1 MKTFAIAIALFGVTA
16 AVVAT
21 YPRDTN
27 GVVNN
32 HGKTSP
38 IVELVGQQTPMAQR
52 PKIDVVFALD
62 TTGSMGGLIEAAK
75 EKIWS
80 IATTMSQAEPAP
92 EIRIGLVAY
101 RDRGDT
107 YVTQVHDLSTDL
119 DSLYATLMDFAAAGG
134 GDGPESVNQAL
145 YDAVNGISWS
155 TDQNAYKVVFL
166 VGDAPPHMDYQDDVK
181 YPQTLAQAKGKGIVI
196 NTIQAGNQ
204 ADTRIA
210 WLQIAQAGAGKY
222 AQVDATGNAVAI
234 ATPFDERLAALSSEL
249 DETRMYYGS
258 REEKAK
264 WQAKQDAAR
273 KLHESASVSSRA
285 RRATFNATKSGEA
298 NLLGESELVDD
309 VAAGRVD
316 MGALPV
322 EALPAPLQSMTA
334 DERHAVV
341 EKQAERRQQL
351 KKEIEA
357 LSAKRSAYLE
367 EKVEEKGGASASL
380 DRKLYDAI
388 RSQAADKGLHYEEDA
403 LAY

>member
-1 MKTFAIAIALFGVTA
+1 
-16 AVVAT
+16 
-21 YPRDTN
+21 
-27 GVVNN
+27 
-32 HGKTSP
+32 
-38 IVELVGQQTPMAQR
+38 
-52 PKIDVVFALD
+52 
-62 TTGSMGGLIEAAK
+62 
-75 EKIWS
+75 
-80 IATTMSQAEPAP
+80 
-92 EIRIGLVAY
+92 
-101 RDRGDT
+101 
-107 YVTQVHDLSTDL
+107 
-119 DSLYATLMDFAAAGG
+119 
-134 GDGPESVNQAL
+134 
-145 YDAVNGISWS
+145 
-155 TDQNAYKVVFL
+155 
-166 VGDAPPHMDYQDDVK
+166 
-181 YPQTLAQAKGKGIVI
+181 
-196 NTIQAGNQ
+196 
-204 ADTRIA
+204 
-210 WLQIAQAGAGKY
+210 
-222 AQVDATGNAVAI
+222 
-234 ATPFDERLAALSSEL
+234 
-249 DETRMYYGS
+249 MYYGS

-367 EKVEEKGGASASL
+367 EKVEEKGGASESL